1 MTRTRLLKKIQS
13 DFICFYTSKCDLGE
27 TYSTWHDIPGIHGD
41 MLGKNKLSRNG
52 MFTDGIV
59 PKSFRQEEIQL
70 DTEQRKP

>member
-1 MTRTRLLKKIQS
+1 M
-13 DFICFYTSKCDLGE
+13 CDLGE

-41 MLGKNKLSRNG
+41 MLGKDKLSRNG